1 MHRRTSELLAELHR
15 HHAAL
20 GEAVNAVPAA
30 LRERVPDAGGWSV
43 ANVLEHLSIVE
54 PRIVAGLTQAF
65 VAARSAG
72 LPAALD
78 TAVIA
83 PGESDR
89 YLNRQRRIE
98 SGEGSKPKQR
108 LDATAA
114 WALLESAHALVHALV
129 IDADG
134 LDLSGVT
141 MPHPVFGPLN
151 LYQWIVFVAGH
162 EGRHALQIQDIHRR
176 LASGS

>member
-1 MHRRTSELLAELHR
+1 MHRRTSELIAELDR

-20 GEAVNAVPAA
+20 REAVNAVPVA
-30 LRERVPDAGGWSV
+30 LRERVPDTGGWSV
-43 ANVLEHLSIVE
+43 SNVLEHLSIVE
-54 PRIVAGLTQAF
+54 PRIVGGLTQAF

-72 LPAALD
+72 LPAAPE
-78 TAVIA
+78 TAVVA
-83 PGESDR
+83 PGDSDR

-98 SGEGSKPKQR
+98 SGEGSKPKQQ
-108 LDATAA
+108 LDATTA
-114 WALLESAHALVHALV
+114 WARLEAAHASAHALV

-162 EGRHALQIQDIHRR
+162 EGRHALQIRDIGQG